1 MTHRLPRV
9 TRVTALLGAAGTIA
23 LGLLLCAGSETVQAA
38 PGFVSGLANG
48 ASPVTE
54 VRIYRRGRTPIYPYY
69 YNPGRPGGYSF
80 FFGFVPYAKGD
91 IENQALQRGQY
102 PQNIEWPPVRSA
114 SAASGLG
121 AKGRG
126 LTPATRSAPSR
137 EKIPEQACG
146 PGSRPSRRRSPARWW
161 QVACEKR
168 RGPCSTAPPLGSAAP
183 K

>member
-9 TRVTALLGAAGTIA
+9 TKVTALLGAAGTIA

-91 IENQALQRGQY
+91 IENQALQRAQY
-102 PQNIEWPPVRSA
+102 PQNIEWPPV
-114 SAASGLG
+114 G
-121 AKGRG
+121 
-126 LTPATRSAPSR
+126 
-137 EKIPEQACG
+137 
-146 PGSRPSRRRSPARWW
+146 
-161 QVACEKR
+161 
-168 RGPCSTAPPLGSAAP
+168 APPPRPGWGP
-183 K
+183 KAEN